1 MNSGK
6 RVVLFLVAVAI
17 GLAGLFLYKKYH
29 VAPDLPIMQM
39 DLFDETG
46 QKTNL
51 QAKKG
56 KPMIVSYY
64 ASWCGDC
71 RKEMKELNSIKD
83 SALAGVEIICITDE
97 SNEKLMSFK
106 NAHNYPYS
114 FYRINK
120 RFSDIEIYAIPVT
133 YFFNSRG
140 EMVYNKVGAIR
151 WKDPSFVQYAKKQL
165 N

>member
-6 RVVLFLVAVAI
+6 RVVLFFIAVVI
-17 GLAGLFLYKKYH
+17 GLTGLFLYKKYN

-39 DLFDETG
+39 DLYDETG

-51 QAKKG
+51 QSKKG

-71 RKEMKELNSIKD
+71 RKEMKELNTIKD
-83 SALAGVEIICITDE
+83 TALAGVEIICITDE
-97 SNEKLMSFK
+97 STEELISFK
-106 NAHNYPYS
+106 NKQNYSYT
-114 FYRINK
+114 FYRIDK

-133 YFFNSRG
+133 YFINSKG

-151 WKDPSFVQYAKKQL
+151 WKDASFIQYAKKQL
-165 N
+165 Q

>member
-1 MNSGK
+1 MSSGK
-6 RVVLFLVAVAI
+6 RVFSFIMAVAI
-17 GLAGLFLYKKYH
+17 GLAGLYVYKKYK

-51 QAKKG
+51 QSKKG

-71 RKEMKELNSIKD
+71 RKEMKELASIKD
-83 SALAGVEIICITDE
+83 TALAGVEIICITDE
-97 SNEKLMSFK
+97 SVEKLISFK
-106 NAHNYPYS
+106 TNHDYS
-114 FYRINK
+114 YTYYRINK
-120 RFSDIEIYAIPVT
+120 RFFEIDIYSIPVT
-133 YFFNSRG
+133 YFINSKG

-151 WKDPSFVQYAKKQL
+151 WKDASFIQYAKKQL
-165 N
+165 Q